1 MVTIFT
7 PLYNRAYVIERLYI
21 SLKNQ
26 TIKDFEWLV
35 IDDGSTD
42 NAYEKFD
49 IWKKQDNGFEIR
61 YIKCENGGKHR
72 AINKGV
78 LLAKGDL
85 FFIVDSD
92 DYLPENAVKNIIEIE
107 KGICN
112 KKEFAGVA
120 GIKRTFDNKL
130 VGTTFKEEYI
140 DATSLQR
147 GDFGITGDKSEV
159 FYTDILKKYP
169 FPEFEGEKFVTED
182 VVWSRIAADGYKIR
196 WTNEDIYI
204 CEYLDDGLTSKGR
217 DIYINSP
224 LGYALYVKQTAKLR
238 KMNTRQKIDYYYY
251 FYYDLKGK
259 FSLREISKMLDT
271 SMLLLG
277 IKATEMKLRQILHNI
292 FKS

>member
-1 MVTIFT
+1 MVTVFT
-7 PLYNRAYVIERLYI
+7 PLYNRAYIVERLYT

-26 TIKDFEWLV
+26 TVKDFEWLV

-42 NAYEKFD
+42 NAQEKFD
-49 IWKKQDNGFEIR
+49 MWKAQDNDFEIR

-78 LLAKGDL
+78 PLAKGEL

-92 DYLPENAVKNIIEIE
+92 DCLPENSIKTIIEIE
-107 KGICN
+107 NGIED
-112 KKEFAGVA
+112 KSKFAGIA
-120 GIKRTFDNKL
+120 GIKRTFDNNL
-130 VGTTFKEEYI
+130 VGTTFKEKYV
-140 DATSLQR
+140 DASSLER
-147 GDFGITGDKSEV
+147 DKFGISGDKSEV

-217 DIYINSP
+217 EIYINSP
-224 LGYALYVKQTAKLR
+224 LGYALYVKQIAKLK
-238 KMNTRQKIDYYYY
+238 KMSTREKINYYYY
-251 FYYDLKGK
+251 FYYDLKER
-259 FSLREISKMLDT
+259 FSLSEISKLLDI
-271 SMLLLG
+271 SMVLLG
-277 IKATEMKLRQILHNI
+277 IKVTEMRLRQWLHNVL
-292 FKS
+292 KR